1 MNENI
6 NEICCDYKISQNH
19 PCLAGHFPDNAIVP
33 GVVILDYT
41 RVLLEKS
48 YHNQRIKTLANIKF
62 IHPLYP
68 EQSFSI
74 YLKTLAKNKIK
85 FYCLSE
91 EKKIIQGIFITE
103 RRL

>member
-1 MNENI
+1 ME
-6 NEICCDYKISQNH
+6 EIYCEYKISRNH
-19 PCLAGHFPDNAIVP
+19 PCLAGHFPNNAIVP

-48 YHNQRIKTLANIKF
+48 YPNQCIKTLVKVKF

-68 EQSFSI
+68 EQPFSI
-74 YLKTLAKNKIK
+74 YLKTMAKNKIK

-91 EKKIIQGIFITE
+91 GEKIIDGIFITE

>member
-1 MNENI
+1 MD
-6 NEICCDYKISQNH
+6 EIYCEYKISSDH
-19 PCLAGHFPDNAIVP
+19 PCLGGHFPNNAIVP

-41 RVLLEKS
+41 RVLLEKI
-48 YHNQRIKTLANIKF
+48 YPNQRIKTLANVKF
-62 IHPLYP
+62 IRPLYP

-74 YLKTLAKNKIK
+74 YLKTIAENKIK

-91 EKKIIQGIFITE
+91 GEKIIHGIFITE